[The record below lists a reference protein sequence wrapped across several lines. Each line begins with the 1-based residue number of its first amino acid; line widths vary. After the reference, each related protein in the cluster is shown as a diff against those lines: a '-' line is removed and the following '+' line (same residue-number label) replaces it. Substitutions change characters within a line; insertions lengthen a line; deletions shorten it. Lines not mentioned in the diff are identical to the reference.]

1 METLINNN
9 NIFDSTADMYD
20 YKMATAFFC
29 AIKSG
34 RGVLISSVLPEDIT
48 VSRTYGYPMN
58 EQSGAFEELAV
69 EKVTVMVEHADVHQ
83 YLHTLKAVTNWL
95 AVEFPSVSMKAE
107 QHGYDIEFTL
117 EHNMYVN
124 CDEVQS

>member
-20 YKMATAFFC
+20 YKMAQAFFC

-34 RGVLISSVLPEDIT
+34 NGAMISDVELADIFISGQASIT
-48 VSRTYGYPMN
+48 VMI
-58 EQSGAFEELAV
+58 
-69 EKVTVMVEHADVHQ
+69 EHADVHQ
-83 YLHTLKAVTNWL
+83 YLHTLKAVTTWL

-117 EHNMYVN
+117 ERNMYVN
-124 CDEVQS
+124 CK